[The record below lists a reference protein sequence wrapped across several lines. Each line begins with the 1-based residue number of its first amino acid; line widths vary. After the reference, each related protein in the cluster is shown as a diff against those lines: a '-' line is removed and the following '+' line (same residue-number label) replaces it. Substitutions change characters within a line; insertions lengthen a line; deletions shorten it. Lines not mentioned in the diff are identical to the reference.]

1 LTFAPLPR
9 RPTRMLQVVPL
20 RYGTAFK
27 KAFSDPLVF
36 DALIQAAIGVDFH
49 TDHVEQEY
57 SFKEPVARVNISYDL
72 FAEDIERR
80 AIVELQHIRD
90 DESFDRFLYYHC
102 IGLAEQIQSSERYTF
117 ARKVYTLVVLTRWP
131 KEEPAQFG
139 RAVCDLDP
147 VTEEGR
153 KLGVYGHRLVF
164 INARAPLSMLPPAL
178 HTLAR
183 LFDDTLDGQVDENQ
197 YPDEVSRHILARIE
211 RSRLDPTENAQLKE
225 EAEWEATKRVARDE
239 GKKLGLDEGRRLGLD
254 EGRRQ
259 ERERSLRE
267 AISDLCEL
275 LGLGLSAAQQAH
287 LASLDLAALEA
298 LRAHLKDHKA
308 WPT

>member
-1 LTFAPLPR
+1 
-9 RPTRMLQVVPL
+9 MLQVVPL
-20 RYGTAFK
+20 GYGTAFK

-36 DALIQAAIGVDFH
+36 DALIQAAIGIDFH
-49 TDHVEQEY
+49 TEHVEQEY

-72 FAEDIERR
+72 FAEDIGRR
-80 AIVELQHIRD
+80 AIVELQHIRE
-90 DESFDRFLYYHC
+90 DESYDRFLYYHC
-102 IGLAEQIQSSERYTF
+102 IGLAEQIQSSERYAF

-131 KEEPAQFG
+131 REEQAQFG

-178 HTLAR
+178 HVLAR
-183 LFDDTLDGQVDENQ
+183 LIDDTLDGEVDESQ

-211 RSRLDPTENAQLKE
+211 RSRLDPTENAHLKE
-225 EAEWEATKRVARDE
+225 EAEWEATKQEARDE
-239 GKKLGLDEGRRLGLD
+239 GQKQGFDA
-254 EGRRQ
+254 GRRQ

-267 AISDLCEL
+267 AIGDLCEL
-275 LGLGLSAAQQAH
+275 LGLALSAAQQGQ
-287 LASLDLAALEA
+287 LASLDLTSLEA
-298 LRAHLKDHKA
+298 LRAHLKTHKT
-308 WPT
+308 WPA